1 MIPHRINH
9 QPAFLLASSPWRE
22 NSLRLEVFSRDYGR
36 VALLARSARARGSE
50 LRGILMPF
58 VPLSISWFGKEE
70 LKTLHR
76 AEWVGGWQ
84 QPKNLLLFSALYANE
99 ILLKLTA
106 REDPHPNLYHALA
119 QLMQHFGTGQ
129 HHLAPLRHFEW
140 QLLHELGYAPSA
152 QHDRQQ
158 QPIETHANYLMRPE
172 TAAERMAEAESSL
185 HSVPNSCI
193 ISGDVLQALETSSL
207 QPHQLQAALALNRL
221 FIQHYLPEG
230 IVSRQALHQLQQMKQ
245 KLSSVISP

>member
-50 LRGILMPF
+50 LRGILTPF

-84 QPKNLLLFSALYANE
+84 QPKNLLLFSALYAN
-99 ILLKLTA
+99 
-106 REDPHPNLYHALA
+106 
-119 QLMQHFGTGQ
+119 
-129 HHLAPLRHFEW
+129 
-140 QLLHELGYAPSA
+140 
-152 QHDRQQ
+152 
-158 QPIETHANYLMRPE
+158 
-172 TAAERMAEAESSL
+172 
-185 HSVPNSCI
+185 
-193 ISGDVLQALETSSL
+193 
-207 QPHQLQAALALNRL
+207 
-221 FIQHYLPEG
+221 
-230 IVSRQALHQLQQMKQ
+230 
-245 KLSSVISP
+245 